1 MELVWNNGIIH
12 ELESFGMNGGLK
24 NWKILQSGWILGQ
37 CNRKKKKSKSKAFAT
52 KLKAFW
58 IKKKHS
64 INEILYYGI
73 MENVEIMEVFGEL
86 WEDFEKVTKTAR
98 KKGISWAF
106 ATGFNSKPTFLQS
119 QFVGQ
124 DPARWF
130 RKYGVNGL
138 KRTKLTKKGI
148 DPAQKHLEWMRTM
161 EIGKIFG

>member
-1 MELVWNNGIIH
+1 MDKTG
-12 ELESFGMNGGLK
+12 LEKKAKFKAIAMRAK
-24 NWKILQSGWILGQ
+24 N
-37 CNRKKKKSKSKAFAT
+37 
-52 KLKAFW
+52 
-58 IKKKHS
+58 
-64 INEILYYGI
+64 
-73 MENVEIMEVFGEL
+73 
-86 WEDFEKVTKTAR
+86 
-98 KKGISWAF
+98 
-106 ATGFNSKPTFLQS
+106 KPTFLQS